1 MFALYLTADL
11 QGVTNLRPD
20 DTQDNPF
27 WYMFKVQCTS
37 CRETHANHVGVNR
50 FETNEM
56 SGSRGEANFV
66 WKCKNCKRESSAS
79 VKAGPFPYEQ
89 TEPAKPQKILE
100 FDCRGLEFT
109 EFKAEGEWLAEG
121 VETGTKFTGIDLEEG
136 EWFEYDEKS
145 NEEIL
150 KPQVSKMAVSELPGT
165 IDFLTD
171 AAHLLRATAPETSAH
186 LMSQRGHLLQQYGVI
201 LSDAQR
207 QHTPEEFF
215 QSIGDKVNKLAPAA
229 VDAQN
234 ADDDE
239 RAVEEIESL
248 CMNCGKN
255 GVTRLLLTA
264 IPYFREVVIMS
275 FSCEHCHTQNNEI
288 QAAGTVQPK
297 GTHYELRLTDLAD
310 FSRQVVKSDTS
321 TVKFIE
327 LDLEIPAGRGQL
339 TNVEGLLTTVIEDL
353 EMGQEARKEQAP
365 EVYVKVAEIIAK
377 GRAMLM
383 GDSFP
388 FRVWVDD
395 PAGNSFIAPDLKD
408 GVGKWEKHEYA
419 RTAEQNAA
427 LGLSDSDANAQQPQN
442 PGLTADG
449 EIIPNEVYSFP
460 ATCPGCMHPCTTHMK
475 MVDIPHFK
483 QVVLMSTVCDDCG
496 YRSNDVKTGGEIPEK
511 GEKIILEVSDGADL
525 ARDILKSETCGLE
538 CPELKLQVNPG
549 TLGGRFTTVEG
560 LLTQVRGD
568 LHSQIF
574 EADGSGQG
582 GDSLASDEKSQWT
595 AFFDGLDAAIRGEK
609 PFTII
614 LTDPFAS
621 SYVQP
626 LVDPPAPDPKIHREN
641 YTRTDEEE
649 EELGLKDMKLE
660 NYGEQE
666 EDKKE
671 KEGKETETA
680 AER

>member
-1 MFALYLTADL
+1 MATE
-11 QGVTNLRPD
+11 
-20 DTQDNPF
+20 DT
-27 WYMFKVQCTS
+27 
-37 CRETHANHVGVNR
+37 
-50 FETNEM
+50 
-56 SGSRGEANFV
+56 
-66 WKCKNCKRESSAS
+66 
-79 VKAGPFPYEQ
+79 
-89 TEPAKPQKILE
+89 
-100 FDCRGLEFT
+100 
-109 EFKAEGEWLAEG
+109 
-121 VETGTKFTGIDLEEG
+121 TKL
-136 EWFEYDEKS
+136 
-145 NEEIL
+145 
-150 KPQVSKMAVSELPGT
+150 
-165 IDFLTD
+165 
-171 AAHLLRATAPETSAH
+171 
-186 LMSQRGHLLQQYGVI
+186 
-201 LSDAQR
+201 
-207 QHTPEEFF
+207 TPEEFF

-339 TNVEGLLTTVIEDL
+339 TNVEGLLTTVIDDL

-377 GRAMLM
+377 GRAMLL

-388 FRVWVDD
+388 FRLWVDD

-408 GVGKWEKHEYA
+408 GVGKWEKHEYP

-525 ARDILKSETCGLE
+525 ARDILKSETCALE

-574 EADGSGQG
+574 EGDGSGQG
-582 GDSLASDEKSQWT
+582 GDSLASDEKSEWT
-595 AFFDGLDAAIRGEK
+595 AFFDGLDTAIRGEK

-626 LVDPPAPDPKIHREN
+626 LVDPPAPDPKIHREQ

-649 EELGLKDMKLE
+649 DELGLKDMKLE

-666 EDKKE
+666 EGKKE
-671 KEGKETETA
+671 EEGKEAETA